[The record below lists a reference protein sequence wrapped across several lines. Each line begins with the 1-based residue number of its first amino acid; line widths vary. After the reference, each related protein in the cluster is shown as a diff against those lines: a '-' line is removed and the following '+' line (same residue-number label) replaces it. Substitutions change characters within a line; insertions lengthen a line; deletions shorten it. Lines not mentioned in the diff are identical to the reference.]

1 MSFVDR
7 SQPKKVKKKECVN
20 GRVEKKLVS
29 ERVGAFSRNGTRQS
43 KLACAIWQIV
53 SMENLTISDG

>member
-1 MSFVDR
+1 MGDKAER
-7 SQPKKVKKKECVN
+7 WTNEWA
-20 GRVEKKLVS
+20 S
-29 ERVGAFSRNGTRQS
+29 EWVGAFSRNGTRQS